1 MNPSGTESG
10 LAKLL
15 DEIKPG
21 YYSDA
26 LFNSLLR
33 LVVSTTFVLIP
44 LRKKPSGTDV
54 HLLKRDPDD
63 PYYSKMLH
71 PAGTVIRVTD
81 HNLDTIFHRLVEK
94 ELSKMEIKVG
104 PVFVGVIFDEIKRG
118 KEISLIHWI
127 EVESNED
134 VDFYNASSL
143 PKDIIPTDI
152 PRIELAVK
160 HYNKFNGRNNG

>member
-1 MNPSGTESG
+1 MNPSETEAR

-15 DEIKPG
+15 DEVEPG
-21 YYSDA
+21 YYSAA
-26 LFNSLLR
+26 LFHSLLR

-44 LRKKPSGTDV
+44 LRKKPSSLDV
-54 HLLKRDPDD
+54 HLFKRDPDD
-63 PYYSKMLH
+63 LYYPKMLH

-81 HNLDTIFHRLVEK
+81 HNLDIVFHRLVEK
-94 ELSKMEIKVG
+94 ELSGMKIKVG
-104 PVFVGVIFDEIKRG
+104 PIFVGVVFDQIKRG

-134 VDFYNASSL
+134 MDFYNTSAL
-143 PKDIIPTDI
+143 PKDIIPTDT

-160 HYNKFNGRNNG
+160 HFNKFNDKNNG